1 MTVRGFASSIRHC
14 AKRAVRCMQASD
26 SAGRQR
32 NEGIKTQE
40 KYKRKLIM
48 VRLLKLEDYSAW
60 IEIAKTVEPL
70 FGPMVASQEFQK
82 GIKHCIENGN
92 SYGIEHNDGILA
104 GIIAI
109 DRVKNEILW
118 LAVNEKYRGN
128 KYGDKLVKKAIEELE
143 KNGDIFVQTF
153 AKSVPAGKNAIILY
167 EKNGFIELQNAGKNP
182 ANIETIIMVNR
193 LVRQSKNASR

>member
-1 MTVRGFASSIRHC
+1 
-14 AKRAVRCMQASD
+14 MQASD

-128 KYGDKLVKKAIEELE
+128 KYGDKLVKKSIEELE